1 VAAIAR
7 RARSLSSSGGNNA
20 EGEPQLTFEW
30 PRTQPQKSNQNLWM
44 LRRAATAIGRPHH
57 SIASRFLVTSIQH
70 SPLPPPNHSATLVE
84 DPSVAFK
91 DKSDLEIA
99 RAWLVFRLCAIKPV
113 VDNAPQLLK
122 LSRHVP
128 VLSFCVFQ

>member
-1 VAAIAR
+1 
-7 RARSLSSSGGNNA
+7 
-20 EGEPQLTFEW
+20 
-30 PRTQPQKSNQNLWM
+30 M
-44 LRRAATAIGRPHH
+44 LRLAAAALSRPRPNSISRCLATAAPQ
-57 SIASRFLVTSIQH
+57 T
-70 SPLPPPNHSATLVE
+70 PPPPAHKYAPTLVE

-122 LSRHVP
+122 LSRHAPRPSPDAIARV
-128 VLSFCVFQ
+128 VLHACLTPRL